1 MYSILVLPLFGRD
14 LFLYKH
20 FLSIYLMAKSDKSNI
35 APQSQILLGPDDQIL
50 ENFDLIK
57 VQKDSWETFL
67 NKDLKDTLNEFFPI
81 DDYTGKKFTLY
92 FDDIYFGEP
101 RYSIELCQQ
110 KKLTYDVPI
119 YLSLRL
125 LNKKTGTEKKQDVYF
140 FNLPKM
146 TSRGTFIING
156 IERAVISQISRSP
169 GVYFTAEVDKT
180 TGLTLYN
187 AEIRPYIGAWIDITI
202 NKNNLIEMKVNKK
215 RKFLAT
221 AFIRSFQGHNNAQI
235 LSQFNDVSKTV
246 VDKYIAPT
254 LKKDHTKNKDE
265 AVLEIYRKVKPGE
278 PLVLENAYETL
289 NNLFFNHRRYSL
301 APVGRYKVNKKLN
314 VNHPISREN
323 FLLSLDDIMAT
334 IKYLVNL
341 TAGEGSFDDIDH
353 LGNRRLRTVGE
364 LINMYGIRVGMVR
377 VEREIKERMSLVA
390 NEVSVNPSQIVNSK
404 PLIVA
409 INSFYRT
416 SQLSTIVDQT
426 NPLSELDNLRRI
438 TVGGPGGIE
447 KERASFSIRDISSS
461 QYGRIDPI
469 RSPEGPNIGV
479 VTYMALTSRVNE
491 YGFLESPYR
500 KLVKEKAGNKTK
512 VRISDEIVYLQADD
526 EEQYHI
532 TSTSVTIDEKG
543 YITDTYVIARHD
555 GDIVEVTTDK
565 LDLIDVSSRQVIGA
579 SAALIPFLQND
590 DASRALMGSHMQCQA
605 VPLVRAT
612 APVIGTGMEK
622 KVASSL
628 NRSLYAEEDGT
639 VTHVDGQKIVYKGKS
654 GKEHVYELERFVRTN
669 KDVMFDQ
676 KPRVEPNQKIKKG
689 ELLIDGPCTD
699 NGNLA
704 LGQNLVVAYTS
715 LNGLGYE
722 DGFVISERVLKE
734 DLLTSI
740 TSEEFIADVVDTKL
754 GPEELTGDIPNV
766 REDVLQHLDKE
777 GMILIGTEVKG
788 GDILVGKVAPKGEK
802 ELTAE
807 ERLLRA
813 IFGEKA
819 KDVKDTSLR
828 IPYGKRGTV
837 VNVETI
843 DAKKDP
849 NELEPSI
856 LKRIIVNTA
865 QLRKINVGDKLAGRH
880 GNKGVISRILPEWD
894 MPYLEDGTPVDVV
907 ISPLTI
913 LSRMN
918 LGQLF
923 ETMLGRIAK
932 VNNSRISIPVFEKF
946 KEEYMINEYKRLGL
960 PVTGKSKLYD
970 GSTGK
975 AYEEEV
981 LVGVGYILKLIHMV
995 EDKFHARSVGPYSL
1009 VTQQPLGGKSQMGGQ
1024 RFGEMEVWALESH
1037 RVPYTLQELLTIKSD
1052 DVRGRTKAFESI
1064 IKGIDIPQSS
1074 VPESFHVLVKE
1085 LNALGLA
1092 IDYIK

>member
-1 MYSILVLPLFGRD
+1 MS
-14 LFLYKH
+14 
-20 FLSIYLMAKSDKSNI
+20 KSDQIKNN
-35 APQSQILLGPDDQIL
+35 PKKYILLGQEDSGLNPQ
-50 ENFDLIK
+50 DLVN
-57 VQKDSWETFL
+57 VQKESWGKFINTQ
-67 NKDLKDTLNEFFPI
+67 LKEILNEFFPI
-81 DDYTGKKFTLY
+81 EDYTGKKFVLY
-92 FDDIYFGEP
+92 FEDIFFGEP
-101 RYSIELCQQ
+101 RYELNLCLQ
-110 KKLTYDVPI
+110 KKLTYDTPV
-119 YLSLRL
+119 YLKLRL
-125 LNKKTGTEKKQDVYF
+125 VNKKTGTEKKQDVYF

-156 IERAVISQISRSP
+156 IERAIINQIVRSP
-169 GVYFTAEVDKT
+169 GVYFTAEIDKT

-187 AEIRPYIGAWIDITI
+187 AEIRPYIGAWIDIAI
-202 NKNNLIEMKVNKK
+202 NKNNYIEMKVNKK

-221 AFIRSFQGHNNAQI
+221 VFLKAFEGENNNQ
-235 LSQFNDVSKTV
+235 LLTYFDNL
-246 VDKYIAPT
+246 DKELLEKYLIPT
-254 LKKDHTKNKDE
+254 FKKDQTKDKNE
-265 AVLEIYRKVKPGE
+265 AALEIYRKVRPGE
-278 PLVLENAYETL
+278 PLILDNAFETL
-289 NNLFFNHRRYSL
+289 NNLFFSNRRYSL
-301 APVGRYKVNKKLN
+301 ADVGRYKINKKLGLN
-314 VNHPISREN
+314 LPIDKEH
-323 FLLSLDDIMAT
+323 LLLTKTDIIET
-334 IKYLVNL
+334 IQYLVNL
-341 TAGEGSFDDIDH
+341 TLGKGEFDDIDH

-364 LINMYGIRVGMVR
+364 LVSMYGVRVGMVR

-390 NEVSVNPSQIVNSK
+390 GDLNITPSQIINSK

-461 QYGRIDPI
+461 QYGRICPI

-479 VTYMALTSRVNE
+479 VTYMALYTRVNK
-491 YGFLESPYR
+491 YGFLEAPYK
-500 KLVKEKAGNKTK
+500 KLIKEKIGGKTK
-512 VRISDEIVYLQADD
+512 VKVSNEVVYLQADD
-526 EEQYHI
+526 EERYYI
-532 TSTSVTIDEKG
+532 TSNAIQINDKNEILDEM
-543 YITDTYVIARHD
+543 VVARHQ
-555 GDIVEVTTDK
+555 GDIIEVPAEK
-565 LDLIDVSSRQVIGA
+565 LDLTDISPRQVVGA

-590 DASRALMGSHMQCQA
+590 DASRALMGTHMQCQA
-605 VPLVRAT
+605 VPLVKSD
-612 APVIGTGMEK
+612 APIVSTGLEK
-622 KVASSL
+622 TVSASL
-628 NRSLYAEEDGT
+628 NRTVFAQEDGRIE
-639 VTHVDGQKIVYKGKS
+639 HIDGQKVILKGKS
-654 GKEHVYELERFVRTN
+654 GKRYEYNLERYIRTN
-669 KDVMFDQ
+669 KDVAFDQ
-676 KPRVEPNQKIKKG
+676 RPRVEPKQKVKKG
-689 ELLIDGPCTD
+689 DIIVDGPSTD
-699 NGNLA
+699 NGRLA

-722 DGFVISERVLKE
+722 DGFVVSERLIKE

-740 TSEEFIADVVDTKL
+740 TMEEFVADLVDTKL
-754 GPEELTGDIPNV
+754 GPEELTRDIPNV
-766 REDVLQHLDKE
+766 REEVLQNLDKE
-777 GMILIGTEVKG
+777 GLVLVGTDVQG

-837 VNVETI
+837 VNVEII
-843 DAKKDP
+843 DSKKDP
-849 NELEPSI
+849 NELEPSV
-856 LKRIIVNTA
+856 LRRIIVNTA
-865 QLRKINVGDKLAGRH
+865 QLRKISVGDKLAGRH
-880 GNKGVISRILPEWD
+880 GNKGVISKVLPEWD
-894 MPYLEDGTPVDVV
+894 MPYLEDGTPVDVI

-923 ETMLGRIAK
+923 ENLLGTIAK
-932 VNNSRISIPVFEKF
+932 ETNSIISVPVFEKI
-946 KEEYMINEYKRLGL
+946 KEEFITNELKKLGL
-960 PVTGKSKLYD
+960 PIDNKVTLLD
-970 GSTGK
+970 GQSGQS
-975 AYEEEV
+975 YERKV
-981 LVGVGYILKLIHMV
+981 LVGTTYIMKLIHMV

-1064 IKGIDIPQSS
+1064 IKGVDIPQSS

-1085 LNALGLA
+1085 LNALGLS